1 MSRYNERILRLASY
15 VAPGETVA
23 DIGPDHGYL
32 GIWLMRNEISP
43 RVIMT
48 DIAEGPLAIARANV
62 EKYATPA
69 LSVRRD
75 PPHANTEDRCA
86 TPNVAGKESGVT
98 DFRLGDG
105 LAPHAA
111 AQEPVASRAGVT
123 DFRLGDGLAPL
134 EPGEI
139 DTVVIAGMGGETI
152 IGILEADPAKTR
164 SFSKYIL
171 QPRTKTE
178 LLRAWLNGSANKTS
192 GGSSG
197 ELSEEHSGKRGEP
210 KECERRGG
218 FEIVA
223 EDTAIER
230 GRNCEIIVA
239 ETR

>member
-1 MSRYNERILRLASY
+1 MSKFSDRIVKLASY
-15 VAPGETVA
+15 VNVGETVA

-32 GIWLMRNEISP
+32 GVWLVKNEVSP

-48 DIAEGPLAIARANV
+48 DIAEGPLAIARANA
-62 EKYATPA
+62 ERYAA
-69 LSVRRD
+69 LSLQMRSDHPCSNTESRCFLPPLQTQHDKPHSNTRNRCTV
-75 PPHANTEDRCA
+75 PHAA
-86 TPNVAGKESGVT
+86 MKESGVM

-105 LAPHAA
+105 L
-111 AQEPVASRAGVT
+111 T
-123 DFRLGDGLAPL
+123 PL
-134 EPGEI
+134 EPSEV

-164 SFSKYIL
+164 SFPKYIL

-192 GGSSG
+192 RGSSG
-197 ELSEEHSGKRGEP
+197 EFSKKNFRRRTEPTEGKGKHP
-210 KECERRGG
+210 G
-218 FEIVA
+218 FVIVA

-239 ETR
+239 ETL